1 MLPAGT
7 SAHRRGPVVETVTN
21 WSLRHRA
28 AAILGWLA
36 LVALAWAV
44 GTFAPG
50 TDARSSPAGDAGT
63 GQAVLDRQS
72 TREPFWENALVQPLS
87 RAATADL
94 VTTLTTSGAAADI
107 RSPLDDPA
115 QVSADGHSGL
125 VTFRLTGTGTEL
137 RKSLAT
143 ATASVDA
150 VAARHTG
157 VRLAQAGDLTVS
169 GAVDKSIKEDIGRS
183 EARSL
188 PITVLILLVVFGSLV
203 AAAVPVLLAGTS
215 VLAAFGFLS
224 LVDNWIPVNSAT
236 SAITLLIGMAVGVD
250 YSLFFLRRVREE
262 RAHGVDESIRIAAR
276 TSGHVIVVS
285 GLTVVL
291 CVTGLL
297 FTGLDNLRGLTVGTV
312 LVVGL
317 AVLAAVTV
325 LPATLSL
332 LGPRLDRGRI
342 PLLGRRRTRSRF
354 WATAATVVTR
364 RPALWSGLATALLV
378 LLTLPTLGM
387 RLQDPAPT
395 ESLPRSIPVID
406 AAVRVQEAFPGVTMP
421 AHVVLWNTRGGP
433 VDTPALRRAIGE
445 LTAEVPHPAVVVP
458 VDRALVVRIPLGGSG
473 NDEAASRTLTAL
485 RETLLPR
492 TVGRIDGVGYAVA
505 GRTAEAHDFTAQVLA
520 RAPYVFGFIL
530 LLAFVL
536 LLVVF
541 RSVAVP
547 VVSILL
553 NLLSAGAAYGVLTLV
568 FQDGFLAPLLGF
580 TPYGGVLGWLP
591 MFLFVLL
598 FGLSTDYHVFILSR
612 IRERR
617 RPGVPARQAIVEG
630 TASSSGVVTSAAL
643 IMTGVFSIFLSLAA
657 VEYKM
662 LGLGM
667 AFAILLDA
675 TIVRGVLLP
684 AALALLG
691 DRLWPQN
698 AVAGLKDPPR
708 TLHLS

>member
-7 SAHRRGPVVETVTN
+7 PAHRRGPVVERVTD

-63 GQAVLDRQS
+63 GQAVLDRQH
-72 TREPFWENALVQPLS
+72 TREPFWENVLVQPLS
-87 RAATADL
+87 RAAAADL
-94 VTTLTTSGAAADI
+94 VTTLTTSGAIADI

-115 QVSADGHSGL
+115 QVSADGRSGL
-125 VTFRLTGTGTEL
+125 VTFRISGTGTEIRSNL
-137 RKSLAT
+137 VRAT
-143 ATASVDA
+143 AAVDT
-150 VAARHTG
+150 VAARHAD

-203 AAAVPVLLAGTS
+203 AAAVPVLLAGTA
-215 VLAAFGFLS
+215 VFATFGFLS
-224 LVDNWIPVNSAT
+224 VVDNWIPVNSAT

-250 YSLFFLRRVREE
+250 YSLFFLRRAREE

-297 FTGLDNLRGLTVGTV
+297 FTGLDNLRGLTVGTI

-332 LGPRLDRGRI
+332 LGPRLDRGRV
-342 PLLGRRRTRSRF
+342 PWLGRRRTRSRF
-354 WATAATVVTR
+354 WAAVATVVTR
-364 RPALWSGLATALLV
+364 RPVVWSGIATALLV
-378 LLTLPTLGM
+378 LLTLPALGM

-406 AAVRVQEAFPGVTMP
+406 AAVRVQEAFPGLTMP

-445 LTAEVPHPAVVVP
+445 LTAAVPRPAVVVP
-458 VDRALVVRIPLGGSG
+458 VDQALVVRIPLGGTG
-473 NDEAASRTLTAL
+473 NDEAASRTLTTL
-485 RETLLPR
+485 RETLLPQ
-492 TVGRIDGVGYAVA
+492 TVGRIGGVGYAVA
-505 GRTAEAHDFTAQVLA
+505 GRTAEAHDFTTQVLA
-520 RAPYVFGFIL
+520 RAPYTFGFIL

-553 NLLSAGAAYGVLTLV
+553 NLLSAGAAYGVLTVV
-568 FQDGFLAPLLGF
+568 FQGGFLAPLLGF

-643 IMTGVFSIFLSLAA
+643 IMTGVFSVFLSLAA
-657 VEYKM
+657 IEYKM

-684 AALALLG
+684 AALALFG
-691 DRLWPQN
+691 DRLWRQDTVGSLN
-698 AVAGLKDPPR
+698 DPSR
-708 TLHLS
+708 TLRLS

>member
-1 MLPAGT
+1 MLPAKP
-7 SAHRRGPVVETVTN
+7 PVVERVTN

-36 LVALAWAV
+36 LVAFAWAV
-44 GTFAPG
+44 GTFVPG

-63 GQAVLDRQS
+63 GQAALDRQS
-72 TREPFWENALVQPLS
+72 TREPFRENVLVP
-87 RAATADL
+87 RASPAVADL
-94 VTTLTTSGAAADI
+94 VTTLSTSGAVADI

-115 QVSADGHSGL
+115 QVSADGRSGL
-125 VTFRLTGTGTEL
+125 VTFRILGTGAEI
-137 RKSLAT
+137 RNHLAT
-143 ATASVDA
+143 ATAAVQA
-150 VAARHTG
+150 VAARHPG
-157 VRLAQAGDLTVS
+157 AHLAQAGDLSVS
-169 GAVDKSIKEDIGRS
+169 GAVDQSIKEDIKRS
-183 EARSL
+183 ETRSL

-203 AAAVPVLLAGTS
+203 AAAVPVLLAGTT
-215 VLAAFGFLS
+215 VAAAFGFLS

-236 SAITLLIGMAVGVD
+236 SAMTLLIGMAVGVD
-250 YSLFFLRRVREE
+250 YSLFFLRRAREE

-297 FTGLDNLRGLTVGTV
+297 LTGLDNLRGLTVSTV

-332 LGPRLDRGRI
+332 LGHRVDRGRL
-342 PLLGRRRTRSRF
+342 PRLGNRGTRSRF
-354 WATAATVVTR
+354 WAAVAGVVTR
-364 RPALWSGLATALLV
+364 RPALWSGVATALLV
-378 LLTLPTLGM
+378 LLALPALGI

-406 AAVRVQEAFPGVTMP
+406 AAARVQEAFPGVTMP
-421 AHVVLWNTRGGP
+421 AHVVLWNENGGP
-433 VDTPALRRAIGE
+433 VDTPAVRQAIGE
-445 LTAEVPHPAVVVP
+445 LTANTPKPAVVVP
-458 VDRALVVRIPLGGSG
+458 VGQALVVRIPLGGTG
-473 NDEAASRTLTAL
+473 NDEAASRTLTTL

-492 TVGRIDGVGYAVA
+492 TIGRLDGVGYAVA
-505 GRTAEAHDFTAQVLA
+505 GRTAEAYDFTAQVLA

-541 RSVAVP
+541 RSVGVP
-547 VVSILL
+547 AVSILL
-553 NLLSAGAAYGVLTLV
+553 NLLSVGAAYGVLTLV

-617 RPGVPARQAIVEG
+617 QAGGSARDAIVEG
-630 TASSSGVVTSAAL
+630 TARSSGVVTSAAL

-657 VEYKM
+657 IEYKM

-675 TIVRGVLLP
+675 TLVRGVLLP
-684 AALALLG
+684 AALALFG
-691 DRLWPQN
+691 DRLWRPK
-698 AVAGLKDPPR
+698 AVATLKDQSR

>member
-7 SAHRRGPVVETVTN
+7 PAHRRGPVVERVTN

-44 GTFAPG
+44 GAFAPG
-50 TDARSSPAGDAGT
+50 TDARSHPAGDAGT
-63 GQAVLDRQS
+63 GQAVLDRQP
-72 TREPFWENALVQPLS
+72 TREPFWENVLVQPRS
-87 RAATADL
+87 PAATADL
-94 VTTLTTSGAAADI
+94 VTTLTTSGAAADTH
-107 RSPLDDPA
+107 S
-115 QVSADGHSGL
+115 QVSADRRSEL
-125 VTFRLTGTGTEL
+125 VTFRITGTGAEI
-137 RKSLAT
+137 RASLAK
-143 ATASVDA
+143 ATAAVDA
-150 VAARHTG
+150 VAARHPG
-157 VRLAQAGDLTVS
+157 VRLAQAGDLSVS

-203 AAAVPVLLAGTS
+203 AAAVPVLLAGTA
-215 VLAAFGFLS
+215 VFAAFGFLS
-224 LVDNWIPVNSAT
+224 VVDNWIPVNSAT

-297 FTGLDNLRGLTVGTV
+297 FTGLDNLQGLTAGTI

-332 LGPRLDRGRI
+332 LGSRVDRGRI
-342 PLLGRRRTRSRF
+342 PWLGRRRTRSRF
-354 WATAATVVTR
+354 WAGVATVVTR
-364 RPALWSGLATALLV
+364 RPVLWSGLATALLV
-378 LLTLPTLGM
+378 LLTLPALGM

-406 AAVRVQEAFPGVTMP
+406 AAVRMQEAFPGVTMP

-433 VDTPALRRAIGE
+433 VDTPVLRRAIGE
-445 LTAEVPHPAVVVP
+445 LTAEVPRPAVVVP
-458 VDRALVVRIPLGGSG
+458 VGQALVVRIPLGGTG
-473 NDEAASRTLTAL
+473 NDEAASRTLTTL

-492 TVGRIDGVGYAVA
+492 TVGRVDGVGYAVA
-505 GRTAEAHDFTAQVLA
+505 GRTAEAHDFTAQVLD
-520 RAPYVFGFIL
+520 RAPYTFGFIL

-617 RPGVPARQAIVEG
+617 LSGTPVRQAIVEG

-643 IMTGVFSIFLSLAA
+643 IMTGVFSVFLSLAA
-657 VEYKM
+657 IEYKM

-684 AALALLG
+684 AALALFG
-691 DRLWPQN
+691 DRLWREKT
-698 AVAGLKDPPR
+698 VETLKAPSR

>member
-7 SAHRRGPVVETVTN
+7 PAHRRGPVVERVTN

-36 LVALAWAV
+36 LVALAWAI

-50 TDARSSPAGDAGT
+50 TDARAHPAGDAGT
-63 GQAVLDRQS
+63 GSAVLDRQH
-72 TREPFWENALVQPLS
+72 TREPFWENVLVQPLS
-87 RAATADL
+87 PAATTDL
-94 VTTLTTSGAAADI
+94 VTTLTTSGAVADI
-107 RSPLDDPA
+107 RSE
-115 QVSADGHSGL
+115 VSADSRSEL
-125 VTFRLTGTGTEL
+125 VTFRIIGSGSEI
-137 RKSLAT
+137 RSSLAT
-143 ATASVDA
+143 ATAAVDT
-150 VAARHTG
+150 VAARHAD
-157 VRLAQAGDLTVS
+157 VRLAQAGDLSVS

-203 AAAVPVLLAGTS
+203 AAAVPVLLAGTA
-215 VLAAFGFLS
+215 VFATFGFLS
-224 LVDNWIPVNSAT
+224 VVDNWIPVNSAT

-250 YSLFFLRRVREE
+250 YSLFFLRRAREE

-297 FTGLDNLRGLTVGTV
+297 FTGLDNLQGLTAGTI

-332 LGPRLDRGRI
+332 LGHRVDRGRI
-342 PLLGRRRTRSRF
+342 PWLGRRPTRSRF
-354 WATAATVVTR
+354 WAAVANAVTR
-364 RPALWSGLATALLV
+364 RPALWTGIATALLV
-378 LLTLPTLGM
+378 VLTVPALGM
-387 RLQDPAPT
+387 RLQDPVPT

-406 AAVRVQEAFPGVTMP
+406 SAVRMQEAFPGVTMP

-445 LTAEVPHPAVVVP
+445 LTAEVPRPAVVVP
-458 VDRALVVRIPLGGSG
+458 VDQALVVRIPLGGNG
-473 NDEAASRTLTAL
+473 NDEAAGRTLSAL

-505 GRTAEAHDFTAQVLA
+505 GRTAEAHDFTEQALA
-520 RAPYVFGFIL
+520 RSPYTFGFIL

-547 VVSILL
+547 AVSILL
-553 NLLSAGAAYGVLTLV
+553 NLLSAGAAYGVLTVV
-568 FQDGFLAPLLGF
+568 FQGGFLAPLLGF

-591 MFLFVLL
+591 LFLFVLL

-617 RPGVPARQAIVEG
+617 LSGVPARQAIVEG

-643 IMTGVFSIFLSLAA
+643 IMTGVFSVFLSLAA
-657 VEYKM
+657 IEYKM

-667 AFAILLDA
+667 AFAVLLDA

-684 AALALLG
+684 AALALFG
-691 DRLWPQN
+691 DRLWRAQKLAP
-698 AVAGLKDPPR
+698 LKDPSR

>member
-1 MLPAGT
+1 MLPAT
-7 SAHRRGPVVETVTN
+7 TPVVERVTN

-36 LVALAWAV
+36 LVALSWAI
-44 GTFAPG
+44 GTLVPG

-63 GQAVLDRQS
+63 GQAVLDRQAA
-72 TREPFWENALVQPLS
+72 REPFWENVLVP
-87 RAATADL
+87 RDATAVVTDL
-94 VTTLTTSGAAADI
+94 VTTLTTSGAVADI

-115 QVSADGHSGL
+115 QVSADGRSGL
-125 VTFRLTGTGTEL
+125 VTFRILGTGTEI
-137 RKSLAT
+137 RANLAT
-143 ATASVDA
+143 ATAAVA
-150 VAARHTG
+150 TVAARHPDA
-157 VRLAQAGDLTVS
+157 RLAQAGDLSVS
-169 GAVDKSIKEDIGRS
+169 GAVDQSIKEDIKRS
-183 EARSL
+183 ETRSL
-188 PITVLILLVVFGSLV
+188 PLTLLILLAVFGSLV
-203 AAAVPVLLAGTS
+203 AAAIPVLLAGTT
-215 VLAAFGFLS
+215 VVATFGLLS
-224 LVDNWIPVNSAT
+224 AVDNWIPVNSAT
-236 SAITLLIGMAVGVD
+236 SSMTLLIGMAVGVD
-250 YSLFFLRRVREE
+250 YSLFFLRRAREE
-262 RAHGVDESIRIAAR
+262 RAHGVDESLRIAAR

-297 FTGLDNLRGLTVGTV
+297 FTGLDNLRGLTVSTV

-332 LGPRLDRGRI
+332 LGTRVDRLRI
-342 PLLGRRRTRSRF
+342 PLLGKRSTRSRC
-354 WATAATVVTR
+354 WAAVASVVTR
-364 RPALWSGLATALLV
+364 RPALWSGIATGLLV
-378 LLTLPTLGM
+378 LLALPAAGI
-387 RLQDPAPT
+387 RLQDPVPT
-395 ESLPRSIPVID
+395 ESLPRSVPVID
-406 AAVRVQEAFPGVTMP
+406 AAARVQEAFPGVTMP
-421 AHVVLWNTRGGP
+421 AHVVLWSDRGP
-433 VDTPALRRAIGE
+433 VDTPAVRRAIDE
-445 LTAEVPHPAVVVP
+445 LTAETPKPTVVVP
-458 VDRALVVRIPLGGSG
+458 VDDALVVRIPLGGTG
-473 NDEAASRTLTAL
+473 NDEAADRALTTL

-492 TVGRIDGVGYAVA
+492 TIGRLDGVHFAVA

-547 VVSILL
+547 AVSILL
-553 NLLSAGAAYGVLTLV
+553 NLLSVGAAYGVLTLV

-617 RPGVPARQAIVEG
+617 RAGGDAREAIVEG
-630 TASSSGVVTSAAL
+630 TARSSGVVTSAAL

-657 VEYKM
+657 IEYKM

-675 TIVRGVLLP
+675 TLVRGVLLP
-684 AALALLG
+684 AALALFG
-691 DRLWPQN
+691 DRLWRPE
-698 AVAGLKDPPR
+698 AVADLKDHSR

>member
-1 MLPAGT
+1 MLPAKP
-7 SAHRRGPVVETVTN
+7 PVVERVTN
-21 WSLRHRA
+21 WSLRHRP

-36 LVALAWAV
+36 LVVFAWAI
-44 GTFAPG
+44 GTFVPG

-72 TREPFWENALVQPLS
+72 TREPFWENVLVPRDS
-87 RAATADL
+87 PAVADL
-94 VTTLTTSGAAADI
+94 VTALKVAGVADI
-107 RSPLDDPA
+107 RSPFDDPA
-115 QVSADGHSGL
+115 QVSADGRSAL
-125 VTFRLTGTGTEL
+125 VTFRIPGTGTEI
-137 RKSLAT
+137 RDHLAT
-143 ATASVDA
+143 ATAAVQA
-150 VAARHTG
+150 VAARHPDAH
-157 VRLAQAGDLTVS
+157 LAQAGDLSVS
-169 GAVDKSIKEDIGRS
+169 GAVDQSIKEDIKRS
-183 EARSL
+183 ETRSL
-188 PITVLILLVVFGSLV
+188 PLTVLILLVVFGSLV
-203 AAAVPVLLAGTS
+203 AAAIPVLLAGTT
-215 VLAAFGFLS
+215 VAAAFGFLS

-236 SAITLLIGMAVGVD
+236 SAMTLLIGMAVGVD
-250 YSLFFLRRVREE
+250 YSLFFLRRAREE

-297 FTGLDNLRGLTVGTV
+297 FTGLDNLRGLTVSTV

-332 LGPRLDRGRI
+332 LGHRVGRGRI
-342 PLLGRRRTRSRF
+342 PRLGDRSTRSRF
-354 WATAATVVTR
+354 WAVVAGVVTR
-364 RPALWSGLATALLV
+364 RPALWSGVATALLV
-378 LLTLPTLGM
+378 LLALPAFGI

-395 ESLPRSIPVID
+395 ESLPRDIPVID
-406 AAVRVQEAFPGVTMP
+406 AAARVQEAFPGVTMP
-421 AHVVLWNTRGGP
+421 AHVVVWNERGGP
-433 VDTPALRRAIGE
+433 VDTPAVRQAIGE
-445 LTAEVPHPAVVVP
+445 LTASTPKPAVVVP
-458 VDRALVVRIPLGGSG
+458 VDQALVVRIPLGGTG
-473 NDEAASRTLTAL
+473 NDEAASRTLTTL

-492 TVGRIDGVGYAVA
+492 TIGRLDGVGYAVA
-505 GRTAEAHDFTAQVLA
+505 GRTAEAYDFTAQVLA

-536 LLVVF
+536 LLAVF

-547 VVSILL
+547 AVSILL
-553 NLLSAGAAYGVLTLV
+553 NLLSVGAAYGVLTLV

-617 RPGVPARQAIVEG
+617 QAGASARDAIVEG
-630 TASSSGVVTSAAL
+630 TARSSGVVTSAAL
-643 IMTGVFSIFLSLAA
+643 IMTGVFGIFLSLAA
-657 VEYKM
+657 IEYKM

-675 TIVRGVLLP
+675 TLVRGVLLP
-684 AALALLG
+684 AALALFG
-691 DRLWPQN
+691 DRLWRPN
-698 AVAGLKDPPR
+698 DVVSLKDRSR

>member
-1 MLPAGT
+1 MAE
-7 SAHRRGPVVETVTN
+7 RVTN

-36 LVALAWAV
+36 LVALAWAL

-63 GQAVLDRQS
+63 GQAALDRQH
-72 TREPFWENALVQPLS
+72 TREPFWENVLVQPPS
-87 RAATADL
+87 PAATADL
-94 VTTLTTSGAAADI
+94 ATTLTTSGAAADI
-107 RSPLDDPA
+107 RS
-115 QVSADGHSGL
+115 QVSADGRSELVSFRITGSGAEIR
-125 VTFRLTGTGTEL
+125 TH
-137 RKSLAT
+137 LAT
-143 ATASVDA
+143 ATATVGT
-150 VAARHTG
+150 VAARHPDI
-157 VRLAQAGDLTVS
+157 RLAQAGDLSVS

-203 AAAVPVLLAGTS
+203 AAAVPVLLAGTA
-215 VLAAFGFLS
+215 VAATFGFLS
-224 LVDNWIPVNSAT
+224 VVDNWIPVNSAT

-250 YSLFFLRRVREE
+250 YSLFFLRRAREE

-297 FTGLDNLRGLTVGTV
+297 FTGLDNLQGLTAGTI

-332 LGPRLDRGRI
+332 LGSRVDRGRI
-342 PLLGRRRTRSRF
+342 PWLGRRPARSRL
-354 WATAATVVTR
+354 WAAVAGVVTR

-378 LLTLPTLGM
+378 LLTLPALGM

-406 AAVRVQEAFPGVTMP
+406 AAVRMQEAFPGITMP
-421 AHVVLWNTRGGP
+421 AHVVLWNTHGGP
-433 VDTPALRRAIGE
+433 VDTPALRRAIEE
-445 LTAEVPHPAVVVP
+445 LTAEVPRPAVVVP
-458 VDRALVVRIPLGGSG
+458 VDQALVVRVPLGGTG
-473 NDEAASRTLTAL
+473 NDETASRALTTL

-505 GRTAEAHDFTAQVLA
+505 GRTAESHDFTEQAVA
-520 RAPYVFGFIL
+520 RAPYTFGFIL

-547 VVSILL
+547 LVSILL

-617 RPGVPARQAIVEG
+617 LSGGPARQAIVEG

-643 IMTGVFSIFLSLAA
+643 IMTGVFSVFLSLAA
-657 VEYKM
+657 IEYKM

-684 AALALLG
+684 AALALFG
-691 DRLWPQN
+691 DRLWRTQ
-698 AVAGLKDPPR
+698 AVAGLKAPSR